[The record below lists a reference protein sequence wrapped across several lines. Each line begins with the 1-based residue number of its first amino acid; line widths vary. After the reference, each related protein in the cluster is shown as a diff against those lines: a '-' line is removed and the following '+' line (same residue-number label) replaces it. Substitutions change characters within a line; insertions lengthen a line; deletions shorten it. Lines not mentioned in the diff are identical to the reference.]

1 MTSTEPRTAEHRE
14 GTLVLT
20 LGFLAFAALGIVVPV
35 LVLLSPDSGRSSAW
49 MITFGVLAV
58 AALRLSVLI
67 ARGERRMFEFI
78 FWLFAY
84 VFFGLAPTVQLRADA
99 MATTTAGL
107 DPQLDAITA
116 TTAVVGIVSF
126 AIGFALAHRRRA
138 AGSAEH
144 ARSPERLGVSR
155 TRLGI
160 LTLVALAASAYYVG
174 SLGVSVLFSSRA
186 EFSLVENARWPDP
199 TTNAMIGAVSS
210 FPILIAAHGW
220 WHFARGAESK
230 APRWIAWITTLVAMF
245 ITNPISSARYHF
257 GVVWGSFLGPL
268 GAFRT
273 RVRTSVMMLGIVFGL
288 LFLFPIADMFRRLNV
303 VNTERTG
310 FLSEYEGNGD
320 YDAFGQLSNAILY
333 DATMP
338 FRFARQFLG
347 IVFFWMPRSI
357 WRDKPTGSGVLLAEF
372 REYGFTNLSAPIW
385 AELLLSFGFIGVAI
399 GSIVL
404 AYLLGR
410 LDVRFRE
417 GDPSPIVEIAGAVF
431 PFYLL
436 ILLRGSWL
444 QATGILVMLIGSL
457 LFIAQRERAPDAAA
471 EPPG

>member
-1 MTSTEPRTAEHRE
+1 MTTTETRTAEHRE
-14 GTLVLT
+14 GTLVLA
-20 LGFLAFAALGIVVPV
+20 LGFLSFVALGIVVPV
-35 LVLLSPDSGRSSAW
+35 FVLTSPDSGRSSAW
-49 MITFGVLAV
+49 TVTFGVLFV
-58 AALRLSVLI
+58 AAIRLAVLI

-107 DPQLDAITA
+107 DPQLDMITA
-116 TTAVVGIVSF
+116 ATGVLGIASF
-126 AIGFALAHRRRA
+126 AVGFALAHRRRVAHA
-138 AGSAEH
+138 ASTDRFGI
-144 ARSPERLGVSR
+144 SR
-155 TRLGI
+155 ARLGI
-160 LTLVALAASAYYVG
+160 LTLVALAASAYYVA
-174 SLGVSVLFSSRA
+174 SLGVGVLFSSRA
-186 EFSLVENARWPDP
+186 EFSLVESARWPDP
-199 TTNAMIGAVSS
+199 TTNAMIGAVAS

-220 WHFARGAESK
+220 WHVARGAEGK
-230 APRWIAWITTLVAMF
+230 GPRWIAWATTLAAML

-303 VNTERTG
+303 VNNERTG

-347 IVFFWMPRSI
+347 ILFFWVPRSI

-385 AELLLSFGFIGVAI
+385 AELLLSFGFIGVVV
-399 GSIVL
+399 GSVVL
-404 AYLLGR
+404 AYFLGR

-417 GDPSPIVEIAGAVF
+417 GNPSPIVEIAGAVF

-457 LFIAQRERAPDAAA
+457 LFIAVRERAPD
-471 EPPG
+471 PSG

>member
-1 MTSTEPRTAEHRE
+1 MTTTETRTAEQRE
-14 GTLVLT
+14 GTLVLA
-20 LGFLAFAALGIVVPV
+20 LGFLTFVALGIVVPV
-35 LVLLSPDSGRSSAW
+35 LVLSSPDSGRSSAW
-49 MITFGVLAV
+49 IVTFGVLGV
-58 AALRLSVLI
+58 AAIRLSVLV

-107 DPQLDAITA
+107 DPQLDMVTA
-116 TTAVVGIVSF
+116 ATGVLGIVSF
-126 AIGFALAHRRRA
+126 GVGFALAHQRRA
-138 AGSAEH
+138 ARVDDDAAAAPRDRFGINR
-144 ARSPERLGVSR
+144 ARLS
-155 TRLGI
+155 I
-160 LTLVALAASAYYVG
+160 LTVVALACSAYYVG
-174 SLGVSVLFSSRA
+174 TLGVSVLFSSRA
-186 EFSLVENARWPDP
+186 EFSLVENARWADP
-199 TTNAMIGAVSS
+199 TTNAMISAASS

-220 WHFARGAESK
+220 WYFSRGAEGK
-230 APRWIAWITTLVAMF
+230 RHRWIAWSTTLAAML

-268 GAFRT
+268 GAYRT

-288 LFLFPIADMFRRLNV
+288 LFVFPIADLFRRMNV

-310 FLSEYEGNGD
+310 FLAEYEGNGD

-347 IVFFWMPRSI
+347 ILFFWVPRSI

-385 AELLLSFGFIGVAI
+385 AELLLSFGFIGVAV

-417 GDPSPIVEIAGAVF
+417 GNPSPIVEIAGAVF

-436 ILLRGSWL
+436 ILLRGSLL
-444 QATGILVMLIGSL
+444 QATGILVMLIASL
-457 LFIAQRERAPDAAA
+457 LFIASRERAPSQSR
-471 EPPG
+471 